1 MGNMPLLI
9 AMAVN
14 IHTETL
20 IKNNFHK
27 NCQNYFKNIYNFTD
41 YCSVIEWKTKYNNV
55 ILF

>member
-1 MGNMPLLI
+1 MPFLI